1 MVWLH
6 ARKFPNFNYHTNDFP
21 QRDIVEYSDGFVVKK
36 NLFFGYLLKIP
47 SLSFTSWFPVKTFC
61 LMPLTLSYIPLNFI
75 FFIAKNGL
83 AKCPTYNLYQCN
95 ERGGCSAWCHLTT
108 TKLIIIILSVN
119 VHILFLVYIAAGIAA
134 HNRLLRRD
142 NSRNSTQSSR
152 RLAESR
158 GVPWLSRH
166 WKHFMAQ
173 ELLMQSAHTH
183 THIHTQKYL
192 YIYIYMLT
200 LTFHFIS

>member
-36 NLFFGYLLKIP
+36 NLFFDYLLKIP

-75 FFIAKNGL
+75 FFMAKNGL
-83 AKCPTYNLYQCN
+83 AKCPTSTCISVMK
-95 ERGGCSAWCHLTT
+95 RGGCSAWCHLTSRN
-108 TKLIIIILSVN
+108 LFIIILSVN

-134 HNRLLRRD
+134 HSRLLRRD

-158 GVPWLSRH
+158 GNPWLSRH
-166 WKHFMAQ
+166 WKHFKAQ

-183 THIHTQKYL
+183 THTYTHRNI
-192 YIYIYMLT
+192 YIYINASSYLSFYI
-200 LTFHFIS
+200 L

>member
-1 MVWLH
+1 MV
-6 ARKFPNFNYHTNDFP
+6 
-21 QRDIVEYSDGFVVKK
+21 
-36 NLFFGYLLKIP
+36 LLN
-47 SLSFTSWFPVKTFC
+47 VQ
-61 LMPLTLSYIPLNFI
+61 LTTYISVM
-75 FFIAKNGL
+75 K
-83 AKCPTYNLYQCN
+83 
-95 ERGGCSAWCHLTT
+95 RGGCSAWCHLTST
-108 TKLIIIILSVN
+108 NLFIIILSVN

-192 YIYIYMLT
+192 YIYIYICL
-200 LTFHFIS
+200 LLPFILYPSVVVLW